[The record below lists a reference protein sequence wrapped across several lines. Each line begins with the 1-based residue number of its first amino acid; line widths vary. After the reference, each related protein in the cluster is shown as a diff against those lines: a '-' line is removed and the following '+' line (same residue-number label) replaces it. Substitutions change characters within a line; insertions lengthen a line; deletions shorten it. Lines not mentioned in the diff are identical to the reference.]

1 MGNAKTALN
10 IDQITLKQ
18 IEALQQKSAEQSL
31 SKVIKLPEWPESK
44 RGTPNTFLRSALF
57 SVNDCKRDRIQL
69 KDAVVA
75 SQEGVIVLYTGDQL
89 NQEDLTL
96 WETLVHMAKEHPLGY
111 VCDFTAYE
119 ILKSLN
125 LPANGEGYER
135 LDKGI
140 ARLVTCSVTIKQ
152 GHGRFIGHL
161 IESAVIDEKTHH
173 YKIDLGRKLTKL
185 YGESTWIDAEQRLQ
199 LRRKS
204 LAQFLHGYYSSH
216 KAPYPV
222 KVATL
227 HQLSGSGVK
236 ELKKFKQN
244 LKAAIEELIKIEF
257 LESYHI
263 EGDLVTVKRK

>member
-1 MGNAKTALN
+1 MT
-10 IDQITLKQ
+10 TLDTLLKRQ
-18 IEALQQKSAEQSL
+18 LEELERKSAERSL
-31 SKVIKLPEWPESK
+31 SKDILLPEWPESK

-57 SVNDCKRDRIQL
+57 SVNDCKKDRVQL
-69 KDAVVA
+69 KDTVVA
-75 SQEGVIVLYTGDQL
+75 SQEGITVLYTGEQL

-119 ILKSLN
+119 ILKSMKYT
-125 LPANGEGYER
+125 NGGHDYER

-140 ARLVTCSVTIKQ
+140 MRLVNCSVTIKQ

-161 IESAVIDEKTHH
+161 IESAIIDEKTHH
-173 YKIDLGRKLTKL
+173 YKIDLGRKLTQL

-216 KAPYPV
+216 KTPYPV

-236 ELKKFKQN
+236 ELKRFKQS
-244 LKAAIEELIKIEF
+244 LKAALEELIKIEF
-257 LESYHI
+257 LDSYHI
-263 EGDLVTVKRK
+263 ENDLVTVKRK